1 LFPVSN
7 KGATLRSF
15 FYDHHPFIAKYGKQ
29 VHYKKLEITVPINF
43 GNRKVGDVIKSVEL
57 NDRDSTLISSGT
69 TTGMK
74 TVEES
79 VVSIADDIVC
89 YDELSCI
96 TRFSFPNPIL
106 WPINLLPEPRNKID
120 THFTLNTRDQST
132 SPARTKVL

>member
-1 LFPVSN
+1 M
-7 KGATLRSF
+7 
-15 FYDHHPFIAKYGKQ
+15 
-29 VHYKKLEITVPINF
+29 PINF

-132 SPARTKVL
+132 SPART